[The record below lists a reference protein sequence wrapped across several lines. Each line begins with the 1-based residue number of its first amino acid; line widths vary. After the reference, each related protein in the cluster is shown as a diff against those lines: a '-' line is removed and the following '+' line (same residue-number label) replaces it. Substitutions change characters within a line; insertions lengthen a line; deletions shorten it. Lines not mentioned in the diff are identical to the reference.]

1 MKQSPLS
8 AAMLGLF
15 LGVSACTPTAVRVQ
29 PEAQT
34 EGTQAEG
41 TQPEG
46 IQEPPATK
54 IPVTEQKI
62 EKKRPSKAAIPDNP
76 DAQDASTST
85 ELAESWDD
93 DLCSDMVTQQE
104 MNSCARDSYEQADAQ
119 LNLVYQTLK
128 GDLTDSGQQAL
139 QSAELAWIE
148 FRDRDCT
155 FAKNQFAGGSI
166 VPLIYN
172 SCLESHT
179 KARIAELQQPLLPQI
194 SYQAADTQL
203 NDAYQDLL
211 AVLSAPE
218 TEDMTDIQL
227 ARNEYRARNCNYEIL
242 YGADGIEES
251 QCLAR
256 MSEARTAQMENELDQ
271 RSL

>member
-1 MKQSPLS
+1 MKQSTLS
-8 AAMLGLF
+8 AALLGLF

-46 IQEPPATK
+46 IQEPPASTDTTPVPATK

-128 GDLTDSGQQAL
+128 GDLPDSGQQAL

-148 FRDRDCT
+148 FRAPANQQSGSRHSAKRRLSRPFGCAKCARDRRHDR
-155 FAKNQFAGGSI
+155 
-166 VPLIYN
+166 Y
-172 SCLESHT
+172 
-179 KARIAELQQPLLPQI
+179 
-194 SYQAADTQL
+194 
-203 NDAYQDLL
+203 
-211 AVLSAPE
+211 SA
-218 TEDMTDIQL
+218 
-227 ARNEYRARNCNYEIL
+227 
-242 YGADGIEES
+242 S
-251 QCLAR
+251 
-256 MSEARTAQMENELDQ
+256 LD
-271 RSL
+271 